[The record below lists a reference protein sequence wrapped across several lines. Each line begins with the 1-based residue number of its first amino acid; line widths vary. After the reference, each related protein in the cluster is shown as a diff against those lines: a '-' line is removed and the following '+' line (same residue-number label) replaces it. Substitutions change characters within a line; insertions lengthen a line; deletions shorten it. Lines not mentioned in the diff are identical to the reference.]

1 MALPWQIVRVKNG
14 CTINTAYDDDKP
26 LLYCRES
33 HAFQGAIIPE
43 YYLSGSMP
51 TRGDRLPLKLICC
64 SCYSE
69 NDLVT
74 NTQVEAISDR
84 GGRSYL
90 PICIDFLKD
99 GVPVTFSKG
108 ERTNVLQANT
118 EKKRKKT
125 AKKVVSKKARRNES
139 V

>member
-1 MALPWQIVRVKNG
+1 
-14 CTINTAYDDDKP
+14 
-26 LLYCRES
+26 
-33 HAFQGAIIPE
+33 
-43 YYLSGSMP
+43 MP
-51 TRGDRLPLKLICC
+51 TRGDRLPLKHICC

-90 PICIDFLKD
+90 PICIDCLKHR
-99 GVPVTFSKG
+99 VPVTFSKG
-108 ERTNVLQANT
+108 EITNVLQANT